1 MKRLALAALTAG
13 MAVTAQAATI
23 DVNINNETIRAEY
36 DAPLPQNRLSLALGT
51 LYHEEDSSSTF
62 VTHAGLHTQEDT
74 ATYSVGVGGRA
85 YWVTGSGSVSGL
97 ALGLGAQGSISFEQI
112 QQVRFGGHMYFAPRV
127 ISFGDLDGMT
137 DLSLRAYYQALK
149 DVDVY
154 IGWRKM
160 SVDVGSS
167 SDDLESSLNFGF
179 IMNF

>member
-36 DAPLPQNRLSLALGT
+36 DAPLPQNRLSMAVGG
-51 LYHEEDSSSTF
+51 LYHEEKNSDIL
-62 VTHAGLHTQEDT
+62 VGHVGLHTQEDT
-74 ATYSVGVGGRA
+74 ATYSIGVGGRA
-85 YWVTGSGSVSGL
+85 YGVRGSGSVDGL
-97 ALGLGAQGSISFEQI
+97 AVGFGAQGSIAIEQI
-112 QQVRFGGHMYFAPRV
+112 KQVRFGGHAYFAPRV
-127 ISFGDLDGMT
+127 ISFGDIDGMT
-137 DLSLRAYYQALK
+137 DMSLRAYYQALQ

-154 IGWRKM
+154 LGWRKM
-160 SVDVGSS
+160 TVDVGDS

>member
-13 MAVTAQAATI
+13 MAVSAQAATI

-36 DAPLPQNRLSLALGT
+36 DAPLPQNRLSMAVGG
-51 LYHEEDSSSTF
+51 LYHEEKNSDIL
-62 VTHAGLHTQEDT
+62 VGHVGLHTQEDT

-85 YWVTGSGSVSGL
+85 YGVTGSGDVDGL
-97 ALGLGAQGSISFEQI
+97 AVGFGAQGSIAFEQI
-112 QQVRFGGHMYFAPRV
+112 KQMRFGGHMYFAPRV

-137 DLSLRAYYQALK
+137 DMSLRAYYQALK

-154 IGWRKM
+154 LGWRKLE
-160 SVDVGSS
+160 VDVGAGSS
-167 SDDLESSLNFGF
+167 DLESSLNFGF